1 MKECGIHLIHAQ
13 YIPEGTVTDTNDAHR
28 KWDNNQLMIEYNDE
42 LNEDAND
49 SAQTSYHRIQFTEHI
64 DPPMDTVDA

>member
-13 YIPEGTVTDTNDAHR
+13 YIPEGTVTDTNDDHR

-42 LNEDAND
+42 LNEDANA
-49 SAQTSYHRIQFTEHI
+49 SAQTSYHQI
-64 DPPMDTVDA
+64 